1 MTKEEILELCV
12 TSITNQKESNLDHI
26 TRDGWV
32 VTDNGAFGDHG
43 EDCTITLNT
52 SEYLKKFR
60 KDRRLSQQEMSW
72 ILGITRPVYSS
83 MELNKGRELT
93 LREYLILQKVDS
105 VFK

>member
-1 MTKEEILELCV
+1 MENLKLWITKKNSLEESLL
-12 TSITNQKESNLDHI
+12 TYI

-32 VTDNGAFGDHG
+32 VGEYGACGDHE
-43 EDCTITLNT
+43 EDCTIHLDTT
-52 SEYLKKFR
+52 EYLKKFR

-72 ILGITRPVYSS
+72 ILGITRPVYSA